1 MTRILSL
8 LFTTLSL
15 SSLVIGADEIFT
27 LYRCGTSNSALGKK
41 DKDLRRLKINFLGI
55 APDLHND
62 AKEKILASTVVIS
75 KGTRPDKS
83 PHKYEQNPQS
93 VHNVRASLPFLTL
106 SPFSGLST
114 FMDLGVEQFQE
125 NCSSKGKFIWSN
137 EVSSVKDGQGYPIFE
152 TCEDYDP
159 KYHVTIFLREAAD
172 DIGIVWDNLA
182 RLPWKKEG
190 ALKNLVPAVQPS
202 TTMAATHAHSTLVV
216 AVPTATKFVS
226 EQTTSGTGHKV
237 FASGGQKTKRNFSR
251 SGREIMLT
259 KIAERRRKR
268 EMKEKREEGKERRR
282 KREQKNF
289 F

>member
-83 PHKYEQNPQS
+83 PHKYEQNP
-93 VHNVRASLPFLTL
+93 H
-106 SPFSGLST
+106 GLST

-125 NCSSKGKFIWSN
+125 NCSSKGKFIWSIKSN